1 MPRATTTVICLPHVV
16 KLQVPTTLDNITV
29 SFEPKCQGPVA
40 IEISLITK
48 LPELASITHASP
60 TVQEPI
66 INATK
71 NNSTHRAKLKPGDV
85 TLVNSGSLHN
95 INCVPLAAGLVP
107 ACLDNKC
114 DVPSM
119 HSSNSMDFM
128 PNMQELSA
136 GCNTDHVPT
145 GDSWVES
152 AGNAIQPLQPHDIP
166 DDVEKTSLAIKN
178 IPPGSP
184 FTYYTPPR
192 TLGCSYTLDSFTL
205 SKSFDPVSTQ
215 VMCECWAAIQDS
227 LTTGQ
232 ESNRKHHIPLFSEDS
247 SPVRPPKHSHK

>member
-1 MPRATTTVICLPHVV
+1 MAICLPHVV
-16 KLQVPTTLDNITV
+16 KLQVPTTLDNIT
-29 SFEPKCQGPVA
+29 A

-48 LPELASITHASP
+48 LPELTSITHASP

-66 INATK
+66 INAMK
-71 NNSTHRAKLKPGDV
+71 NNSTHRAKLEPSDV

-107 ACLDNKC
+107 ACLDDKC

-145 GDSWVES
+145 GDSWVEL

-166 DDVEKTSLAIKN
+166 NDMEKTPLAIKV
-178 IPPGSP
+178 IISP
-184 FTYYTPPR
+184 QDHHSPITLLPELLGAATPQIALPYPR
-192 TLGCSYTLDSFTL
+192 VLIL
-205 SKSFDPVSTQ
+205 SV
-215 VMCECWAAIQDS
+215 
-227 LTTGQ
+227 
-232 ESNRKHHIPLFSEDS
+232 
-247 SPVRPPKHSHK
+247 HK